1 MGSLHGV
8 GKIEAGLYDYYIV
21 DEIKRTYRAIMIA
34 ITAENW
40 SVFAHGDRRLLA
52 EILLDLAAR
61 VHLKRF
67 LKQPRASKKK
77 KEPPPKRFTSSPCI
91 NCPTS
96 QPSSANTLTGLAPR
110 TLPVGLY

>member
-1 MGSLHGV
+1 
-8 GKIEAGLYDYYIV
+8 
-21 DEIKRTYRAIMIA
+21 MIA

-40 SVFAHGDRRLLA
+40 SVFADGDRQLLA

-67 LKQPRASKKK
+67 FKQPRASKKK
-77 KEPPPKRFTSSPCI
+77 KEPPPKRFTLPPCI
-91 NCPTS
+91 HCPAS

-110 TLPVGLY
+110 TLPLGLY